1 MSHVPVALGAT
12 LPETS
17 RIQQPSEGGQM
28 TISSVVL
35 TGIPGVHE
43 CTVCDST
50 ERVPAPENA
59 KTSQELRLAVCSHVA
74 REFETISAL
83 LGLGASEVLSIT
95 GTQPAWVVA
104 FRLQSLI
111 VTEVEPDHSVR
122 KVEQALKT
130 TDWLTTSE
138 WLLSDSDIE
147 YLPTSESSPN
157 ANTEQPGVRHNSSAR
172 GNGPA

>member
-1 MSHVPVALGAT
+1 
-12 LPETS
+12 
-17 RIQQPSEGGQM
+17 M

-50 ERVPAPENA
+50 DRIPAPESA
-59 KTSQELRLAVCSHVA
+59 KTSKELRLAVCSRVA
-74 REFETISAL
+74 REIEKISVL
-83 LGLGASEVLSIT
+83 LGLGAPEVLSIT

-111 VTEVEPDHSVR
+111 VTEVAPDHSVR
-122 KVEQALKT
+122 KVEQALKV

-157 ANTEQPGVRHNSSAR
+157 ANTDQPGVRQDGSSAR
-172 GNGPA
+172 GNGHV

>member
-1 MSHVPVALGAT
+1 
-12 LPETS
+12 
-17 RIQQPSEGGQM
+17 M

-50 ERVPAPENA
+50 ERIPAPESA
-59 KTSQELRLAVCSHVA
+59 KSGQEMRLAVCSRVA
-74 REFETISAL
+74 REFDNISHL
-83 LGLGASEVLSIT
+83 LGLGAPEVLSIT

-104 FRLQSLI
+104 FRLQSLL
-111 VTEVEPDHSVR
+111 VTEVDPDHSVR

-130 TDWLTTSE
+130 TDWLATSE

-157 ANTEQPGVRHNSSAR
+157 TNTEQSAVRRGDSSAR
-172 GNGPA
+172 GNGPV